1 MNLTRCRKIKLVY
14 WLLLFVVA
22 APRCR
27 AGQDQTGGKEAAP
40 GDTGSIAINPQFAS
54 AGPFSEGLAAVRV
67 GKKEDGKWGYIDKS
81 GKFVIDPQFDCAE
94 GFSEGL
100 AAVRSGDE
108 KTGKWGFIDRSG
120 KFAIAPQ
127 WDFASRFSGGLS
139 IVRTGDIV
147 TGTERVIDKRGSYVS
162 DLEAG
167 VMLPCAN
174 GMTLVGTNVS
184 WDDRGVNRHFGF
196 VDKSGKYVIDAKFDD
211 AFCFSEGT
219 AAVRIGDAER
229 GQWGFID
236 STGKFVIDRH
246 WGSAYVFKDGM
257 ATVATAGGLAK
268 KWGVIDRTGQV
279 MIALEFAE
287 PLSFHDGL
295 ALEPSTTHKWLTDQQ
310 GRTKVQSETN
320 YSFVDRNGTRSIGLQ
335 WRSAF
340 AFSQGLAAVMA
351 GDSVTGRWGYIDPKG
366 RYAIAPQY
374 RDARPFS
381 EGMAAVLI
389 GDEKA
394 AQWGYIA
401 R

>member
-1 MNLTRCRKIKLVY
+1 MNLTRHCQIV
-14 WLLLFVVA
+14 WVSLLLVFIVTA
-22 APRCR
+22 QLCH
-27 AGQDQTGGKEAAP
+27 AGQDQTGGKGAVDSE
-40 GDTGSIAINPQFAS
+40 TGSIVIDPQFES
-54 AGPFSEGLAAVRV
+54 AGPFSEGLAAVQT

-81 GKFVIDPQFDCAE
+81 GKFVIDPQFDYAE

-108 KTGKWGFIDRSG
+108 RTGKWGFIDRSG

-127 WDFASRFSGGLS
+127 WDHASRFSGGLS

-147 TGTERVIDKRGSYVS
+147 TGKERVIDKQGSYIS

-167 VMLPCAN
+167 VMLPCEN
-174 GMTLVGTNVS
+174 GMTLVGINVS

-196 VDKSGKYVIDAKFDD
+196 VDESGKYVIDPKFDD

-236 STGKFVIDRH
+236 STGKFVIDRQ

-257 ATVATAGGLAK
+257 ASVATAGGLMK
-268 KWGVIDRTGQV
+268 KWGVIDRTGQIV
-279 MIALEFAE
+279 IPLEFPE

-295 ALEPSTTHKWLTDQQ
+295 ALEPNTVHKWVTDQR
-310 GRTKVQSETN
+310 GITKAQSETN
-320 YSFVDRNGTRSIGLQ
+320 YSFRDKNGTRSMGLQ

-351 GDSVTGRWGYIDPKG
+351 GDFPSGKWGYIDSRG
-366 RYAIAPQY
+366 RYVVEPRY

-381 EGMAAVLI
+381 EGMAAVCI
-389 GDEKA
+389 GDEKTGK
-394 AQWGYIA
+394 WGYIA

>member
-1 MNLTRCRKIKLVY
+1 MNLTRCRKIKWVY
-14 WLLLFVVA
+14 WLLLLVVSA
-22 APRCR
+22 HRCH
-27 AGQDQTGGKEAAP
+27 AGQDQTGGKAAAHA
-40 GDTGSIAINPQFAS
+40 DTGSVVINPQFES
-54 AGPFSEGLAAVRV
+54 AGPFSEGLAAVEI

-81 GKFVIDPQFDCAE
+81 GKFVIDPQFDSAE

-100 AAVRSGDE
+100 AAVRGGDA

-139 IVRTGDIV
+139 IVRSGDIV
-147 TGTERVIDKRGSYVS
+147 TGKERVIDKQGNYVS

-167 VMLPCAN
+167 VMLPCEN

-229 GQWGFID
+229 GLWGFID
-236 STGKFVIDRH
+236 STGKFVIDRQ
-246 WGSAYVFKDGM
+246 WGSAHVFKDGM

-268 KWGVIDRTGQV
+268 KWGAIDRTGQV
-279 MIALEFAE
+279 MIALEFPE

-295 ALEPSTTHKWLTDQQ
+295 ALEPSTTHKWVTDPQ

-320 YSFVDRNGTRSIGLQ
+320 YSFVDRNGTRSLGLQ

-340 AFSQGLAAVMA
+340 SFSQGLAAVMA
-351 GDSVTGRWGYIDPKG
+351 GDFQTGRWGYIDPKG
-366 RYAIAPQY
+366 RYVIAPQY

-389 GDEKA
+389 GDEKT

>member
-1 MNLTRCRKIKLVY
+1 MNLTRHPEIIWGYLG
-14 WLLLFVVA
+14 LLLVVSLQ
-22 APRCR
+22 RVH
-27 AGQDQTGGKEAAP
+27 AGQDQTGRQGPANSEA
-40 GDTGSIAINPQFAS
+40 GSIVISPQFES
-54 AGPFSEGLAAVRV
+54 AGPFSEGLAAVQM

-81 GKFVIDPQFDCAE
+81 GKYVIDPQFDYAE

-120 KFAIAPQ
+120 KYAIAPQ
-127 WDFASRFSGGLS
+127 WDHASRFSGGFS

-147 TGTERVIDKRGSYVS
+147 TGKERVIDKQGNYVF

-167 VMLPCAN
+167 VMVPCEN
-174 GMTLVGTNVS
+174 GMILVGINVS

-196 VDKSGKYVIDAKFDD
+196 VDKSGKYIIDSKFDD

-219 AAVRIGDAER
+219 SAVRIGDAER

-236 STGKFVIDRH
+236 STGNFVIDRQ
-246 WGSAYVFKDGM
+246 WGFAYVFKDGM
-257 ATVATAGGLAK
+257 ATVATAGGLMK
-268 KWGVIDRTGQV
+268 KWGAIDRTGQIV
-279 MIALEFAE
+279 IPLEFPE

-295 ALEPSTTHKWLTDQQ
+295 ALEPNTTHQWVTDQQ
-310 GRTKVQSETN
+310 GRTRVQSETN
-320 YSFVDRNGTRSIGLQ
+320 YGFVDKNGMRSIGLQ

-340 AFSQGLAAVMA
+340 SFSQGLAAVMA
-351 GDSVTGRWGYIDPKG
+351 GEFPTGKWGYIDQKG
-366 RYAIAPQY
+366 RYVVEPQFS
-374 RDARPFS
+374 DARPFS

-389 GDEKA
+389 GDKKTGK
-394 AQWGYIA
+394 WGYIA

>member
-1 MNLTRCRKIKLVY
+1 MNLTRRRQTMWVY
-14 WLLLFVVA
+14 LLLPFIVSA
-22 APRCR
+22 QRCH
-27 AGQDQTGGKEAAP
+27 AGQDQTGGKGAAHSE
-40 GDTGSIAINPQFAS
+40 TGSIVIQPQFES
-54 AGPFSEGLAAVRV
+54 AGPFSEGLAAVQM

-81 GKFVIDPQFDCAE
+81 GRFVIDPQFDYAE

-108 KTGKWGFIDRSG
+108 KTGKWGFIDKSG
-120 KFAIAPQ
+120 KYAITPQ
-127 WDFASRFSGGLS
+127 WDHASRFSGGLS
-139 IVRTGDIV
+139 IVRTGDIL
-147 TGTERVIDKRGSYVS
+147 TGKERVIDKQGSYVS

-167 VMLPCAN
+167 VMLPCEN

-196 VDKSGKYVIDAKFDD
+196 VDKSGKYAIDPKFDD

-219 AAVRIGDAER
+219 AAVRIGDAEM

-236 STGKFVIDRH
+236 STGKFVLDRQ

-257 ATVATAGGLAK
+257 ASVATAGGLTR
-268 KWGVIDRTGQV
+268 KWGAIDRTGQIV
-279 MIALEFAE
+279 IPLEFPE

-295 ALEPSTTHKWLTDQQ
+295 ALEPNTTHKWVTDQQ
-310 GRTKVQSETN
+310 GITKVQSETN
-320 YSFVDRNGTRSIGLQ
+320 YSFIDKNGTHPMGLQ

-351 GDSVTGRWGYIDPKG
+351 GEFPSGKWGYIDQRG
-366 RYAIAPQY
+366 RYVVEPQF

-381 EGMAAVLI
+381 DGMAAVRI
-389 GDEKA
+389 GDEKTA
-394 AQWGYIA
+394 KWGYIA